1 MKRILRFYVSN
12 KSYLHQN
19 LFEVSHVDQLPVEHR
34 RPYLVVCIDEFI
46 MLRKDEAIMDI
57 LTEIVAIG
65 RTLGV
70 FVILSMQ
77 RPNGKVLDTTIRANL
92 TVSMGFKLRDKVES
106 RIVNT
111 PGAEEI
117 EVSGRFFMNSDKL
130 YELQAPYLEMTKAK
144 ILLHPFM
151 VAKDHVKEVFSES
164 TKSPEL
170 SEKDVFIDVDE
181 T

>member
-1 MKRILRFYVSN
+1 
-12 KSYLHQN
+12 
-19 LFEVSHVDQLPVEHR
+19 
-34 RPYLVVCIDEFI
+34 
-46 MLRKDEAIMDI
+46 
-57 LTEIVAIG
+57 
-65 RTLGV
+65 
-70 FVILSMQ
+70 
-77 RPNGKVLDTTIRANL
+77 
-92 TVSMGFKLRDKVES
+92 
-106 RIVNT
+106 
-111 PGAEEI
+111 
-117 EVSGRFFMNSDKL
+117 MNSDKL